1 MVFRRV
7 ALGEEARGHH
17 LDEVHIDVDLDG
29 GARGVVAMA
38 QRVGDGLAHGLP
50 GDLGDLT
57 ALHAGLDGHEPAPDA
72 GHDEELRPLEQLD
85 QRQVFLLEVWVGSR

>member
-1 MVFRRV
+1 
-7 ALGEEARGHH
+7 
-17 LDEVHIDVDLDG
+17 
-29 GARGVVAMA
+29 MA